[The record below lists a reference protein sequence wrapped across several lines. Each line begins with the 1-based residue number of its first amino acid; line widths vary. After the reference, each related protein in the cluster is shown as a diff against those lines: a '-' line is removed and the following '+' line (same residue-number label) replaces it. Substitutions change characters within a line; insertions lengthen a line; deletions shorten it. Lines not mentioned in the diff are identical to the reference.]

1 MPNYKGNPNF
11 GTKYKFD
18 NGREVPLSDQVKAA
32 VLPEIKLQ
40 LIDLA
45 IKKNCTV
52 PDLVR
57 AAIEE
62 YLADSRSENAA

>member
-18 NGREVPLSDQVKAA
+18 NGRETPLSDQIKAA
-32 VLPEIKLQ
+32 VLPETKLQ
-40 LIDLA
+40 LRELA
-45 IKKNCTV
+45 DKKNCTV

-57 AAIEE
+57 AAIEQ
-62 YLADSRSENAA
+62 YLAEGQTQSAA